1 MNIFNHPDSA
11 SAEFCGLA
19 ERRNSARTQPRACKS
34 VSRNSEKGAGRI
46 AAIIWTL
53 ILLSLIFVALKV
65 TPVLV
70 NNYQF
75 RDGIENIARYASAVR
90 QDVGKVREAVMK
102 EAAKDDVPI
111 TAEQLKVVG
120 SGGNYQISAD
130 YSVTID
136 LKVYQWTLNF
146 HPAVSNNALV
156 Q

>member
-1 MNIFNHPDSA
+1 M
-11 SAEFCGLA
+11 G
-19 ERRNSARTQPRACKS
+19 
-34 VSRNSEKGAGRI
+34 
-46 AAIIWTL
+46 AIIWTV
-53 ILLSLIFVALKV
+53 ILLSMIFVALKV

-75 RDGIENIARYASAVR
+75 RDEIENIARYASAMR

-102 EAAKDDVPI
+102 EAAKDDVPLA
-111 TAEQLKVVG
+111 AEDLKIEG

-146 HPAVSNNALV
+146 HPSASNRALV